1 MGPSS
6 LIISSS
12 LDRRG
17 REMGQGIWTT
27 RGTFTLRDGR
37 APCLACHLPGYP
49 RDCSMRNK
57 APCCLRHLNLESLS
71 YNGLALPSP
80 INSPY
85 NSAKSF
91 PFRFFQALGLR
102 SIISQLCNPLAGSLP
117 LLMPW
122 ASGPW
127 FWRSSSQLGEVR
139 TTVLGPSSAWRKE

>member
-6 LIISSS
+6 LMISSS

-17 REMGQGIWTT
+17 TEMEQGIWTT
-27 RGTFTLRDGR
+27 KGTFTLRDGR
-37 APCLACHLPGYP
+37 APCLACLLPGYS
-49 RDCSMRNK
+49 RDRSMREKQNSI
-57 APCCLRHLNLESLS
+57 LFTTLEFRVS
-71 YNGLALPSP
+71 YNSLALPSP
-80 INSPY
+80 INYPY

-91 PFRFFQALGLR
+91 PFRFFQVLGLH
-102 SIISQLCNPLAGSLP
+102 SIISQLFNPLAGSSP

-127 FWRSSSQLGEVR
+127 FWRSSFQLGEVR